1 MSITK
6 WLVEK
11 VQKLVQVCKNYR
23 SDRQIEKWY
32 STLTD
37 EELRQWINP
46 ATDDQLPE
54 KEHRQPI
61 DLEEELRKC
70 EESQALAKAWIE
82 KKSEAEALENERAEE
97 LYYEELAN
105 EWPCQ
110 DCGEFGSKCTCTPD
124 DDDHTLE
131 VPQMGLPCHEEEE
144 IPLWLEHANE
154 ECPNC
159 GLLPEFC
166 QCQYEE

>member
-1 MSITK
+1 MHIIK
-6 WLVEK
+6 WFIK
-11 VQKLVQVCKNYR
+11 KAQKLVQVCKNYK

-32 STLTD
+32 FTLTD

-46 ATDDQLPE
+46 ATDDQLSE
-54 KEHRQPI
+54 KEYCQPI

-70 EESQALAKAWIE
+70 EERQALAEIE
-82 KKSEAEALENERAEE
+82 IRKRDNAEALKQEEAEKARYQE
-97 LYYEELAN
+97 LVD

-124 DDDHTLE
+124 EDDHELE
-131 VPQMGLPCHEEEE
+131 VPQMGLPGHEEEE